1 MKVLCH
7 EKNVKPLPTIQN
19 FLQKNC
25 LRFCADH
32 INLKEWSPLLN
43 SIMQDRSLSKIY
55 IYSRCRRK
63 KIREK
68 MDTEEKLIKLW

>member
-7 EKNVKPLPTIQN
+7 EENVKPLPTIQMY
-19 FLQKNC
+19 LQKNC
-25 LRFCADH
+25 LRFCADRV
-32 INLKEWSPLLN
+32 NLKEWSPLLN

-55 IYSRCRRK
+55 VYSQCCRK

-68 MDTEEKLIKLW
+68 MDTKEKLAKLR